1 MRNDMEVAFWGTRGG
16 ISTPGRSTE
25 KYGGNTPCI
34 SVTYGDDIIIFDAG
48 TGIRTLG
55 NELVRAGGLKNKH
68 IHLFLTHTHW
78 DHIQGLPFFVPAY
91 IKDTALTIY
100 GSASKGGFLETILRG
115 QMDYD
120 YFPVDMSELPSN
132 LQIVEIEDDH
142 MEIGELSI
150 QWEEQDYHPGGCLRY
165 KVTRGDEF
173 VVFST
178 DVELNNCFG
187 KDYPTEEERTRAQAY
202 LKFIQGC
209 SLLIGDAQ
217 YTAEQ
222 YPSKVGW
229 GHTSMELLME
239 IAHRAGVK
247 RLAIY
252 HHDPD
257 HSDTMLDDL
266 WNQYGPMYSQATPT
280 MQVFWAREGM
290 SLPV

>member
-1 MRNDMEVAFWGTRGG
+1 MKDQMEVAFWGTRGG

-34 SVTYGDDIIIFDAG
+34 SVTYGDDIFIFDAG
-48 TGIRTLG
+48 TGIRALG
-55 NELVRAGGLKNKH
+55 NDLIMTGGLKNKRL
-68 IHLFLTHTHW
+68 HLFLTHTHW

-91 IKDTALTIY
+91 IKGTPLTIY

-120 YFPVDMSELPSN
+120 YFPVDMSSLPSD
-132 LQIVEIEDDH
+132 LRIVEIEDDH
-142 MEIGELSI
+142 MAFGDILI
-150 QWEEQDYHPGGCLRY
+150 QWEEQHYHPGGCLRY
-165 KVTRGDEF
+165 KVSHGDDA

-178 DVELNNCFG
+178 DVELNHCFG
-187 KDYPTEEERTRAQAY
+187 KDYPTDEERDRAQKY

-222 YPSKVGW
+222 YPSKIGW

-239 IAHRAGVK
+239 IAHRSGVK

-257 HSDTMLDDL
+257 HSDMMLDDL
-266 WNQYGPMYSQATPT
+266 WNQFGPMYSQAKPS

-290 SLPV
+290 ALPV

>member
-1 MRNDMEVAFWGTRGG
+1 MNDCMEVAFWGTRGG

-25 KYGGNTPCI
+25 KYGGNTPCV
-34 SVTYGDDIIIFDAG
+34 SVTYEDDVFIFDAG
-48 TGIRTLG
+48 TGIRVLG
-55 NELVRAGGLKNKH
+55 NDLIVTGGLKNKRL
-68 IHLFLTHTHW
+68 HLFLTHTHW

-91 IKDTALTIY
+91 VKGTPLTIY

-120 YFPVDMSELPSN
+120 YFPVDMSSLPSSLN
-132 LQIVEIEDDH
+132 IVEIE
-142 MEIGELSI
+142 EPTLQFGKVTV
-150 QWEEQDYHPGGCLRY
+150 QWEEQHYHPGGSLRY
-165 KVTRGDEF
+165 KVSLGDTA

-178 DVELNNCFG
+178 DVELNRCFG
-187 KDYPTEEERTRAQAY
+187 KDYPTEEEREHAQQY
-202 LKFIQGC
+202 LKFVQGA

-222 YPSKVGW
+222 YPTKIGW

-239 IAHRAGVK
+239 IAHRSGVK

-266 WNQYGPMYSQATPT
+266 WNKFGPMYSQARPS
-280 MQVFWAREGM
+280 MQVLWAREGM
-290 SLPV
+290 ALPV